1 MIKIVQSTSFNNELS
16 IIYLFSKKDVKNK
29 ISFGPFSDSEL
40 ENIST
45 SKEKFDFIKKGEF
58 YAFAIYNEQSDE
70 QLRVAGSLVQ
80 QYIGQ
85 KLEKIQI
92 SGSEKSVLKFT
103 EGLILANYKFTKYF
117 SKEAESKNKLS
128 EVILS
133 DEISDSKT
141 TELWNTCK
149 VVYWTRDLV
158 NEPVSYLTAV
168 KLSEEIS
175 IAGDEAGF
183 SVNVL
188 HKAQIE
194 ALKMGG
200 LLGVN
205 RGSMDPPTFTIAE
218 YKHPKAVN
226 KKSIVLVGKG
236 VVYDTGGLSLKPTPG
251 SMDCMKSDMAG
262 AAAMVGTIYL
272 AALQKLKIHL
282 VVLIPATDNR
292 PGMDAYT
299 PGDILTMHNGTTVE
313 VLNTDAEGRLILAD
327 ALAYSDKYKPEVVID
342 AATLTGA
349 AVRAIGTHASIV
361 MGNADDSFFR
371 ELEDAGNEVHER
383 VVRFPFWDEY
393 LKEMKSSIADLK
405 NIGGGNAGMITAGKF
420 LEHFVKSPYIHMDVA
435 GPTWLDAKEDYR
447 PKGGTGSGVRLLYQF
462 LKNRT
467 N

>member
-1 MIKIVQSTSFNNELS
+1 MIQITQCKSFQDNLS
-16 IIYLFSKKDVKNK
+16 IVYLFTKKDIKNK
-29 ISFGPFSDSEL
+29 LNFGPFSAEEL
-40 ENIST
+40 DKISS
-45 SKEKFDFIKKGEF
+45 SKEKVDFIKKGEF
-58 YAFAIYNEQSDE
+58 YAFAIYSEQSDE
-70 QLRVAGSLVQ
+70 QLRVAGSQIQ
-80 QYIGQ
+80 QHIGQ
-85 KLEKIQI
+85 KVEKIQI
-92 SGSEKSVLKFT
+92 SGAEKSVLKLS

-117 SKEAESKNKLS
+117 SKEEESKNKFS
-128 EVILS
+128 EIILS
-133 DEISDSKT
+133 DEISNSKIL
-141 TELWNTCK
+141 EVWNTCK

-168 KLSEEIS
+168 KLAEEIS
-175 IAGDEAGF
+175 TAGEEAGF

-205 RGSMDPPTFTIAE
+205 KGSIDPPTFTIAE
-218 YKHPKAVN
+218 YKHAKAVN
-226 KKSIVLVGKG
+226 KKPIVLVGKG

-262 AAAMVGTIYL
+262 AAAMAGTIYL

-349 AVRAIGTHASIV
+349 AVRAIGTHASII
-361 MGNADDSFFR
+361 MGNADDKYFK

-393 LKEMKSSIADLK
+393 LKEMKSTIADLK

-420 LEHFVKSPYIHMDVA
+420 LEQFVKSPYIHMDVA
-435 GPTWLDAKEDYR
+435 GPTWLDSKEDYR
-447 PKGGTGSGVRLLYQF
+447 TKGGTGSGVRLLYQF

>member
-1 MIKIVQSTSFNNELS
+1 MIKISRFNNVEPNISSVL
-16 IIYLFSKKDVKNK
+16 LFSKKDLKNK
-29 ISFGPFSDSEL
+29 ILLETFTKEDLQIISE
-40 ENIST
+40 
-45 SKEKFDFIKKGEF
+45 SKEKYDFTKQGSL
-58 YAFAIYNEQSDE
+58 YNFSVCDEQSDE
-70 QLRVAGSLVQ
+70 QLRVSGSTIQ
-80 QYIGQ
+80 KIIGD
-85 KLEKIQI
+85 KVEKIQVL
-92 SGSEKSVLKFT
+92 GNEKSVLLFL
-103 EGLILANYKFTKYF
+103 EGLILANYKFTKYLSETNEF
-117 SKEAESKNKLS
+117 KLS
-128 EVILS
+128 EVVLPNEIKS
-133 DEISDSKT
+133 TKVDEIINS
-141 TELWNTCK
+141 CK
-149 VVYWTRDLV
+149 VVYWTRNLV
-158 NEPVSYLTAV
+158 NEPVSYLTAL

-175 IAGDEAGF
+175 NAGEEAGF
-183 SVNVL
+183 SVTVL
-188 HKAQIE
+188 NKSQIE

-205 RGSMDPPTFTIAE
+205 RGSIDPPTFTIAE

-226 KKSIVLVGKG
+226 KKPIVLVGKG

-262 AAAMVGTIYL
+262 AAAVAGAIYL
-272 AALQKLKIHL
+272 AALQKLKIYL

-299 PGDILTMHNGTTVE
+299 PGDILTMHNGSTVE

-327 ALAYSDKYKPEVVID
+327 ALSYADKYNPEVVID

-361 MGNADDSFFR
+361 MGNAEDNYFN
-371 ELEDAGNEVHER
+371 ELEEAGKQVHER

-393 LKEMKSSIADLK
+393 YKEMKSTIADLK

-435 GPTWLDAKEDYR
+435 GPTWLDSPEAYR
-447 PKGGTGSGVRLLYQF
+447 PKGGTGNGVRLFYQF

-467 N
+467 K

>member
-1 MIKIVQSTSFNNELS
+1 MIKIVQSTSFNADLS
-16 IIYLFSKKDVKNK
+16 IVYLFSKKDVKNK

-80 QYIGQ
+80 QHIGQ

-128 EVILS
+128 EVVLS

-168 KLSEEIS
+168 KLAEEIS
-175 IAGDEAGF
+175 NAGDEAGF

-226 KKSIVLVGKG
+226 KKPIVLVGKG

-262 AAAMVGTIYL
+262 AAAMAGTIYL
-272 AALQKLKIHL
+272 AALEKLKIHL

>member
-226 KKSIVLVGKG
+226 KKPIVLVGKG

-262 AAAMVGTIYL
+262 AAAMAGTIYL

>member
-1 MIKIVQSTSFNNELS
+1 
-16 IIYLFSKKDVKNK
+16 
-29 ISFGPFSDSEL
+29 
-40 ENIST
+40 
-45 SKEKFDFIKKGEF
+45 
-58 YAFAIYNEQSDE
+58 
-70 QLRVAGSLVQ
+70 
-80 QYIGQ
+80 
-85 KLEKIQI
+85 
-92 SGSEKSVLKFT
+92 
-103 EGLILANYKFTKYF
+103 
-117 SKEAESKNKLS
+117 
-128 EVILS
+128 
-133 DEISDSKT
+133 
-141 TELWNTCK
+141 
-149 VVYWTRDLV
+149 
-158 NEPVSYLTAV
+158 
-168 KLSEEIS
+168 
-175 IAGDEAGF
+175 
-183 SVNVL
+183 
-188 HKAQIE
+188 
-194 ALKMGG
+194 
-200 LLGVN
+200 
-205 RGSMDPPTFTIAE
+205 
-218 YKHPKAVN
+218 
-226 KKSIVLVGKG
+226 
-236 VVYDTGGLSLKPTPG
+236 
-251 SMDCMKSDMAG
+251 
-262 AAAMVGTIYL
+262 
-272 AALQKLKIHL
+272 
-282 VVLIPATDNR
+282 
-292 PGMDAYT
+292 MDAYT

>member
-1 MIKIVQSTSFNNELS
+1 MIQITQCKSFHDELS
-16 IIYLFSKKDVKNK
+16 MVYLFSKKDVKNK
-29 ISFGPFSDSEL
+29 LSFGPFSEIEL
-40 ENIST
+40 EKISS
-45 SKEKFDFIKKGEF
+45 SKEKFDFIKRGEF
-58 YAFAIYNEQSDE
+58 YAFAIFSEQSDE
-70 QLRVAGSLVQ
+70 QLRVAGSKIQ
-80 QYIGQ
+80 QQIGQ
-85 KLEKIQI
+85 KLAKIQI
-92 SGSEKSVLKFT
+92 SGIEKSVLKFA

-117 SKEAESKNKLS
+117 SKEEESKNKLS
-128 EVILS
+128 EIILS
-133 DEISDSKT
+133 NEISNSKI

-158 NEPVSYLTAV
+158 NEPVSYLTAL
-168 KLSEEIS
+168 KLAEEIS
-175 IAGDEAGF
+175 IAGEEAGF
-183 SVNVL
+183 SVNIL

-226 KKSIVLVGKG
+226 KKPIVLVGKG

-262 AAAMVGTIYL
+262 AAAMAGTIYL
-272 AALQKLKIHL
+272 AALQNLKIHL

-361 MGNADDSFFR
+361 MGNADDKYFK
-371 ELEDAGNEVHER
+371 ELEEAGNEVHER

-393 LKEMKSSIADLK
+393 LNEMRSSIADLK

-447 PKGGTGSGVRLLYQF
+447 TKGGTGSGVRLLYQF

>member
-1 MIKIVQSTSFNNELS
+1 MIKIVQSTSFNADLS
-16 IIYLFSKKDVKNK
+16 IVYLFSKKDVKNK

-70 QLRVAGSLVQ
+70 QLRVSGSLVQ
-80 QYIGQ
+80 QHIGQ

-168 KLSEEIS
+168 KLAEEIS

-226 KKSIVLVGKG
+226 KKPIVLVGKG

-262 AAAMVGTIYL
+262 AAAMAGTIYL

-361 MGNADDSFFR
+361 MGNADDSFFK